1 MKIFVCAN
9 LNKEKTKDIFPK
21 IIEELKRCGI
31 SPLMESRLLG
41 QCKAFAG
48 LETSGIEFGEWE
60 ENAEQCDFFLTVGG
74 DGTILR
80 WGKKAAAYGKPLIGV
95 NTGRLGFMATLELD
109 GLSRLKALNAGDY
122 AVSSRMMLDVTL
134 KAKNEKREFK
144 ALNDVVLFKGTMSK
158 LPEYLVFSGE
168 TEVTQVRADGLII
181 STPTGS
187 TAYSL
192 SAGGPI
198 IDPKLRCFEVTA
210 LSPHTLFN
218 RPMLFSAEKP
228 LRAEYIAYENSSVFL
243 TVDGGEP
250 TELCQGDTVCIAK
263 SETFLKL
270 VDFEQ
275 DSFFGSVRNKLMQ
288 PLK

>member
-9 LNKEKTKDIFPK
+9 LNKKKTKEIFPE
-21 IIEELKRCGI
+21 IIEELKSCNI
-31 SPLMESRLLG
+31 APLMETSQSRLCLDIN
-41 QCKAFAG
+41 G
-48 LETSGIEFGEWE
+48 LRISDISFGEWE

-80 WGKKAAAYGKPLIGV
+80 WGKKAAAFDKPLIGV
-95 NTGRLGFMATLELD
+95 NTGRLGFMATLERD
-109 GLSRLKALNAGDY
+109 GLSGLNALITGDY
-122 AVSSRMMLDVTL
+122 CTSSRMMLDVTL
-134 KAKNEKREFK
+134 KTEKGEMSFK
-144 ALNDVVLFKGTMSK
+144 ALNDVVLYKGTTSK
-158 LPEYLVFSGE
+158 LPEYLVFSGD
-168 TEVTQVRADGLII
+168 TEVSRVRADGLII

-198 IDPKLRCFEVTA
+198 IDPKLCCFEITA

-218 RPMLFSAEKP
+218 RPMIFSTEKP
-228 LRAEYIAYENSSVFL
+228 LIAEYIAYENSSVFL

-250 TELCQGDTVCIAK
+250 IELCQGDTVGIAK
-263 SETFLKL
+263 SELSLKL
-270 VDFEQ
+270 VDFER
-275 DSFFGSVRNKLMQ
+275 DSFFGSVRSKLMQ

>member
-9 LNKEKTKDIFPK
+9 LNKEKTKELFPK
-21 IIEELKRCGI
+21 IINRLREFDI
-31 SPLMESRLLG
+31 APLMESRLSS
-41 QCKAFAG
+41 QCQSFTELDASQI
-48 LETSGIEFGEWE
+48 TFGEWE
-60 ENAEQCDFFLTVGG
+60 DNAEQCDFFLTVGG

-80 WGKKAAAYGKPLIGV
+80 WGKKAAVYGKPLIGV
-95 NTGRLGFMATLELD
+95 NTGRLGFMATLEGD
-109 GLSRLKALNAGDY
+109 SLSKLGALKVGNY
-122 AVSSRMMLDVTL
+122 SISSRMMIDVTL
-134 KAKNEKREFK
+134 KTEREEMSFK
-144 ALNDVVLFKGTMSK
+144 ALNDVVLYKGTTSK

-168 TEVTQVRADGLII
+168 TEVSRVRADGLII

-198 IDPKLRCFEVTA
+198 IDPKLCCFEVTA

-218 RPMLFSAEKP
+218 RPMLFSADEP
-228 LRAEYIAYENSSVFL
+228 LCAEYVAYENSSVFM

-250 TELCQGDTVCIAK
+250 IGLCQGDKVCISK
-263 SETFLKL
+263 SELSLRL
-270 VDFEQ
+270 VDFER

>member
-9 LNKEKTKDIFPK
+9 LNKEKTKEIFPK
-21 IIEELKRCGI
+21 VIEELKSFGI
-31 SPLMESRLLG
+31 APIMESGASLLCRG
-41 QCKAFAG
+41 FEG
-48 LETSGIEFGEWE
+48 LDASGIAFGDWE
-60 ENAEQCDFFLTVGG
+60 ENARQCDFFLTIGG

-95 NTGRLGFMATLELD
+95 NTGRLGFMATLERD
-109 GLSRLKALNAGDY
+109 GLSKLGALMVGDY
-122 AVSSRMMLDVTL
+122 GISSRMMLDVAVKT
-134 KAKNEKREFK
+134 EKGKKEYR
-144 ALNDVVLFKGTMSK
+144 ALNDVVLFKGTTSK

-168 TEVTQVRADGLII
+168 TEVTRVRADGLII

-198 IDPKLRCFEVTA
+198 IDPKLCCFEVTA

-218 RPMLFSAEKP
+218 RPMLFSADEP

-250 TELCQGDTVCIAK
+250 TELCQGDSVCIAR
-263 SETFLKL
+263 SELSLKL

>member
-9 LNKEKTKDIFPK
+9 LKKEKTKEIFPRV
-21 IIEELKRCGI
+21 IRELKVGGFVA
-31 SPLMESRLLG
+31 LMEKRLRG
-41 QCKAFAG
+41 DCGSFDVS
-48 LETSGIEFGEWE
+48 EVMFGEWG
-60 ENAEQCDFFLTVGG
+60 ENARQCDFFLTIGG

-80 WGKKAAAYGKPLIGV
+80 WGKKAAVYGKPLVGV
-95 NTGRLGFMATLELD
+95 NTGRLGFMATLEAD
-109 GLSRLKALNAGDY
+109 GLSRLSQLKGGNY
-122 AVSSRMMLDVTL
+122 VISRRMMLDVAIKTD
-134 KAKNEKREFK
+134 KGKKEFR
-144 ALNDVVLFKGTMSK
+144 ALNDVVLFKGTTSK

-168 TEVTQVRADGLII
+168 REVTRVRADGLII

-198 IDPKLRCFEVTA
+198 IDPKLCCFEVTA

-218 RPMLFSAEKP
+218 RPMLFDTEKP
-228 LRAEYIAYENSSVFL
+228 LRAEYLAYENSSVFV

-250 TELCQGDTVCIAK
+250 IGLSQGDSVLIER
-263 SETFLKL
+263 SELKLKL
-270 VDFEQ
+270 VDFDE
-275 DSFFGSVRNKLMQ
+275 DSFFGSVNNKLMQ